1 MIHQYITTSKKNVQT
16 LLEQIL
22 YDKMLWNTNLEVA
35 AAYAIS
41 ISELFDA
48 NWYLKQYPDVAEE
61 NIDPILHY
69 VRFGAKEKRNPNPWF
84 NNKYIEKYESKT
96 KKEIPPFLIYIYHKN
111 QKDNYLPMLENYY
124 Q

>member
-1 MIHQYITTSKKNVQT
+1 MIYQYIKTSKKNVQT

-69 VRFGAKEKRNPNPWF
+69 VRFGAKEKRNPNSWF

-96 KKEIPPFLIYIYHKN
+96 KREIPPFLIYIYYKN
-111 QKDNYLPMLENYY
+111 QKDNYLSILENYY
-124 Q
+124 